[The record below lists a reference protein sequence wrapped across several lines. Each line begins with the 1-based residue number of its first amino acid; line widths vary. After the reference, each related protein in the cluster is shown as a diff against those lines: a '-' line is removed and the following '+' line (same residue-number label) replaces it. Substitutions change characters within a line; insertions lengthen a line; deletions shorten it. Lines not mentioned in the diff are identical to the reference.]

1 MTRILFVDGTRA
13 RVVPDVC
20 ALFHRFGQERSPS
33 TRESCRT
40 YHADHMRLYG
50 TDLAALSALSEPE
63 HVLEDPIARKFL
75 DNKASL
81 RLTQYSF
88 DLLVKFCT
96 PKLDLHVEHS

>member
-1 MTRILFVDGTRA
+1 MTGRLTRDDAYFIRRRNSCACCSRRLRAVSSIWSERGHTEHA
-13 RVVPDVC
+13 RELY
-20 ALFHRFGQERSPS
+20 A
-33 TRESCRT
+33 T

-81 RLTQYSF
+81 RRAVF
-88 DLLVKFCT
+88 V
-96 PKLDLHVEHS
+96 

>member
-1 MTRILFVDGTRA
+1 MLFPTFAHCFIDLVKRGHTEHA
-13 RVVPDVC
+13 RELY
-20 ALFHRFGQERSPS
+20 A
-33 TRESCRT
+33 T

-96 PKLDLHVEHS
+96 RKT